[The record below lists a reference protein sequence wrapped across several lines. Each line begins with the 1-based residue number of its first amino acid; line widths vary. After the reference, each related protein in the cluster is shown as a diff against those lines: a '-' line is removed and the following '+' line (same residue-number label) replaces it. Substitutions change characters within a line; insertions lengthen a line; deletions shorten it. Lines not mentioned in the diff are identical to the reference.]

1 MRKYLNNLAVELR
14 DRIMLGDRSVK
25 VKFNKTAWVYAE
37 VSSDGSI
44 NVSVE
49 KEHKDD
55 YDNVSDYLQLNLV
68 KELDLMRA

>member
-14 DRIMLGDRSVK
+14 DRIMLGGNTHQ
-25 VKFNKTAWVYAE
+25 VKFNNDAMVYAD
-37 VSSDGSI
+37 VSTNGDI

-49 KEHKDD
+49 REFNDD
-55 YDNVSDYLQLNLV
+55 YPNVSDYLQLNLV

>member
-1 MRKYLNNLAVELR
+1 MRKYLDNLAVELR
-14 DRIMLGDRSVK
+14 DRIMLGGNTHQ

-68 KELDLMRA
+68 KLLNKSIV